1 MTTVSQ
7 SDWLTAGE
15 AAEYLK
21 VKKRSLLLWVRQG
34 KVKAYALSGT
44 KRRIWR
50 FRREDLD
57 TALFGMWYH
66 LRRRPCSTEGDWN
79 EKSTESK
86 SRSQR
91 SPRHLGVFSGD
102 RRKTHYEEARK
113 P

>member
-1 MTTVSQ
+1 MMTTLPQ
-7 SDWLTAGE
+7 SDWLTVGE

-57 TALFGMWYH
+57 SALFASVVPSASPAVLNG
-66 LRRRPCSTEGDWN
+66 RR
-79 EKSTESK
+79 
-86 SRSQR
+86 
-91 SPRHLGVFSGD
+91 VV
-102 RRKTHYEEARK
+102 
-113 P
+113 